1 MRHIP
6 NILTCLRILMVIAFI
21 ILFVH
26 AKYLICLILY
36 LAAFLTDILDGY
48 LARRFNWVSDFGKL
62 VDPFADK
69 FMLIS
74 ALICLCAVGAF
85 PLYLLAILIV
95 KEIVLITGGLVLL
108 KKRKVAVYADYW
120 GKVATGL
127 FVASITLSL
136 ANLAFGGI
144 IPRPLLIALYILALS
159 LSVFSL
165 FHYAYMG
172 GFIGKKY
179 RDKTIYESSPEEE

>member
-36 LAAFLTDILDGY
+36 LAAFFTDILDGY

-85 PLYLLAILIV
+85 PIYLLAILIV

-159 LSVFSL
+159 LSVFWL
-165 FHYAYMG
+165 VHYAYMS

>member
-26 AKYLICLILY
+26 ANYLICLILY
-36 LAAFLTDILDGY
+36 LAAFFTDILDGY

-144 IPRPLLIALYILALS
+144 IPRPLLTALYILALS

>member
-36 LAAFLTDILDGY
+36 LAAFFTDILDGY

-144 IPRPLLIALYILALS
+144 IPRPLLTALYILALS

>member
-1 MRHIP
+1 MKHIP
-6 NILTCLRILMVIAFI
+6 NILTVLRILMVIAFI
-21 ILFVH
+21 ILFIH
-26 AKYLICLILY
+26 AKYIICLILY
-36 LAAFLTDILDGY
+36 LAAFVTDILDGY
-48 LARRFNWVSDFGKL
+48 LARRFNWISDFGKL

-74 ALICLCAVGAF
+74 ALVCLCAVGAF
-85 PLYLLAILIV
+85 PIYLLVLLII
-95 KEIVLITGGLVLL
+95 KEAVLITGGIITL

-136 ANLAFGGI
+136 INLAFPGL
-144 IPRPLLIALYILALS
+144 IPAPLLTALYIAAIAIS
-159 LSVFSL
+159 IFSL
-165 FHYAYMG
+165 FHYAYKA

-179 RDKTIYESSPEEE
+179 RDKSAYEPSSEEK

>member
-36 LAAFLTDILDGY
+36 LAAFFTDILDGY

>member
-36 LAAFLTDILDGY
+36 LAAFFTDILDGY

-144 IPRPLLIALYILALS
+144 IPRPLLTALYILALS

-165 FHYAYMG
+165 YHYAYMG